1 LILGGDG
8 YLGWPTAPAFSRQGH
23 RVALVDK
30 LRQAAT
36 IVRHRTSS
44 GTCSAERERMISE
57 TSFRLTAKD
66 YPWLLP
72 LTVVGAVATGCKRA
86 VTRVLPA
93 GLGVSD
99 HRHHPNS
106 EGHLFACPDNR
117 ISPGDRWIRAQESP
131 VDPTEAAIPA
141 SARRSV

>member
-1 LILGGDG
+1 MGLRVLILGGDG
-8 YLGWPTAPAFSRQGH
+8 YLGWPTAPAFSRHGH

-44 GTCSAERERMISE
+44 GTCSAEREWMISE

-72 LTVVGAVATGCKRA
+72 LAVVGAVATGCKRA

-93 GLGVSD
+93 GLGVYD

-106 EGHLFACPDNR
+106 EGHLFACPDSR
-117 ISPGDRWIRAQESP
+117 ISPGHRWIRA
-131 VDPTEAAIPA
+131 
-141 SARRSV
+141 